1 MNKLRKYIRHVLI
14 ESLRMGEN
22 LMILNHPKDKNKV
35 FLLVDADYLDDVAFG
50 GDYGFEKMSRDYVK
64 GMMQLAP
71 PKARA
76 KNRECY
82 GSLMVKRSSAEDGY
96 GPTMYDIVMEIT
108 NQPLINDRDS
118 VSREAESMMKYYL
131 TNRGDVDKKLLD
143 NVDDPATYPRT
154 PEVEDDCTPGD
165 DRAYENGRNDRHGLW
180 EDDPLSYAYDKQM
193 SSRAAEMLA
202 KGNECIAKH
211 KMEYWD
217 IRKLASDF
225 FRTRY

>member
-1 MNKLRKYIRHVLI
+1 MN
-14 ESLRMGEN
+14 EN
-22 LMILNHPKDKNKV
+22 LMILNHPKDANKV
-35 FLLVDADYLDDVAFG
+35 FLLVDADYLDDYPFG
-50 GDYGFEKMSRDYVK
+50 RDYGFEMMARDYVK

-71 PKARA
+71 VNSERNGA
-76 KNRECY
+76 CY

-143 NVDDPATYPRT
+143 NVDDLATYPRT

-165 DRAYENGRNDRHGLW
+165 MRNYNNGRNERQGLW
-180 EDDPLSYAYDKQM
+180 EDDPLAYSYNKDLTA
-193 SSRAAEMLA
+193 RAQEMLA
-202 KGNECIAKH
+202 LGNKCIQMH
-211 KMEYWD
+211 QMEYWD
-217 IRKLASDF
+217 IRKLASEF
-225 FRTRY
+225 FKTRF